1 MIGVIVAIPALRL
14 SGIYFA
20 LATAAFAITMD
31 NWVFVLPSFNLFGHP
46 YAPFGSGS
54 LVFAPFRIGSLAL
67 NSKTSQFIAGSV
79 AFVILVV
86 LVVAVRRSEFGQRLL
101 AMKDS
106 PAACATLGMNGR
118 ASLIGVFAFSA
129 ALAGVGGGIYGMALG
144 SAAPD
149 VFQFFSGLS
158 VLLVMVVFGITSF
171 GAAGLNGLY
180 QGSPFFTNFFPSLT
194 QLPLRPRR
202 PRRHRRGD
210 HAQRDHPGQHPPGL
224 SLGGATPLAGGP
236 DRGGGRGGLGAP
248 AERGDRQLADDDH
261 LGGRPRAVPG
271 PGLRRRLPGEDRA
284 ARIRPSR
291 ASVEGKEGRLVRRG
305 GVRRGSCRLGRPAR
319 RRCRGPEAP
328 VGLEIQEV
336 SVRFGGLAA
345 LSEVSLSAAEGA
357 ITGLIGPNG
366 AGKTTLFN
374 VVTGM
379 QRPNAGTV
387 RLDGRDLRGLSSYRR
402 ARLGLGRTF
411 QRLELFGTLT
421 VAENIG
427 VAASIAQRGVVK
439 ARSRAIQEIREEILD
454 RLGLTA
460 VANDRADTLPTGTGR
475 LVELARALATR
486 PKVLLLD
493 EPAAGQDTDETERF
507 SEVLRILANDGLA
520 ILLVEHDMELVMNV
534 CHTVVVL
541 DYGRVIC
548 TGTPAEVRADPEVQ
562 AAYLG
567 TVSEAVADA

>member
-1 MIGVIVAIPALRL
+1 M
-14 SGIYFA
+14 
-20 LATAAFAITMD
+20 
-31 NWVFVLPSFNLFGHP
+31 
-46 YAPFGSGS
+46 
-54 LVFAPFRIGSLAL
+54 
-67 NSKTSQFIAGSV
+67 
-79 AFVILVV
+79 ILVV
-86 LVVAVRRSEFGQRLL
+86 LVVALRRSEFGQRLL

-158 VLLVMVVFGITSF
+158 VLLVMVIFGITSF
-171 GAAGLNGLY
+171 GAAGLNGVY

-194 QLPLRPRR
+194 QLPLVLV
-202 PRRHRRGD
+202 G
-210 HAQRDHPGQHPPGL
+210 
-224 SLGGATPLAGGP
+224 LGGVGVGTTPNGTIPGSIRPVYLSVARRRWLVALMVAVVGVAWAL
-236 DRGGGRGGLGAP
+236 RL
-248 AERGDRQLADDDH
+248 ERGDRQLDDDHH
-261 LGGRPRAVPG
+261 LGGRS
-271 PGLRRRLPGEDRA
+271 RA
-284 ARIRPSR
+284 ASRSRPTSPTT
-291 ASVEGKEGRLVRRG
+291 G
-305 GVRRGSCRLGRPAR
+305 RGSRRPHSAFPSAGRRKRGTPGSPRQCPTRDLSCRPTRSP
-319 RRCRGPEAP
+319 RCRGPEAP

-387 RLDGRDLRGLSSYRR
+387 RLDGRDVGGLSSYRR

-427 VAASIAQRGVVK
+427 VAASIGQRGVVR
-439 ARSRAIQEIREEILD
+439 ARSRAIHEIREETLD
-454 RLGLTA
+454 RVGLTS

-507 SEVLRILANDGLA
+507 SDILRDLASDGLA

-541 DYGRVIC
+541 DYGRIIC

-567 TVSEAVADA
+567 TVSAGRGR

>member
-1 MIGVIVAIPALRL
+1 
-14 SGIYFA
+14 
-20 LATAAFAITMD
+20 
-31 NWVFVLPSFNLFGHP
+31 
-46 YAPFGSGS
+46 
-54 LVFAPFRIGSLAL
+54 
-67 NSKTSQFIAGSV
+67 
-79 AFVILVV
+79 
-86 LVVAVRRSEFGQRLL
+86 
-101 AMKDS
+101 
-106 PAACATLGMNGR
+106 
-118 ASLIGVFAFSA
+118 
-129 ALAGVGGGIYGMALG
+129 
-144 SAAPD
+144 
-149 VFQFFSGLS
+149 
-158 VLLVMVVFGITSF
+158 
-171 GAAGLNGLY
+171 
-180 QGSPFFTNFFPSLT
+180 
-194 QLPLRPRR
+194 
-202 PRRHRRGD
+202 
-210 HAQRDHPGQHPPGL
+210 
-224 SLGGATPLAGGP
+224 
-236 DRGGGRGGLGAP
+236 
-248 AERGDRQLADDDH
+248 
-261 LGGRPRAVPG
+261 
-271 PGLRRRLPGEDRA
+271 
-284 ARIRPSR
+284 
-291 ASVEGKEGRLVRRG
+291 
-305 GVRRGSCRLGRPAR
+305 
-319 RRCRGPEAP
+319 

-387 RLDGRDLRGLSSYRR
+387 HLDGRDVGGLSSYRR

-427 VAASIAQRGVVK
+427 VAASIAQRRVVK
-439 ARSRAIQEIREEILD
+439 ARSRAIHEIREEILD
-454 RLGLTA
+454 RVGLTS
-460 VANDRADTLPTGTGR
+460 VANERADTLPTGTGR

-507 SEVLRILANDGLA
+507 SDILRDLASDGLA

-541 DYGRVIC
+541 DYGRIIC

-567 TVSEAVADA
+567 TVSAAEADA